1 MILKDYNFVI
11 SDKLIMIAILYG
23 NISFKVT
30 KNAKLQ
36 NSRLDRSITL
46 KFDSKDNWDADVIEV
61 KFLHLL

>member
-11 SDKLIMIAILYG
+11 SDKLIMISILYE
-23 NISFKVT
+23 NISLKVT

-36 NSRLDRSITL
+36 NSRLDRSITV
-46 KFDSKDNWDADVIEV
+46 KFDSKDNWDADVIEA